1 MKFTKGWAFPDV
13 DEFMSKNLPDDGRYQ
28 GDHLDAALRYVRGWS
43 TAVDGGAHVGT
54 WSFTMAGR
62 FASVIAFEPST
73 DTFECLVH
81 NLREREVKNV
91 DTRNQALGAAPGK
104 VSMTLEGYERGF
116 QASAAALKT
125 AATNT
130 GARFTVPGG
139 TIDRVTLDSLELQS
153 LDFFKLDV
161 EGGEV
166 EAMMGARETLLR
178 HRPIVLFE
186 DKGFWRRY
194 GYKRCVPQEFLS
206 SIGAHHLERAAMDE
220 IWGWL

>member
-13 DEFMSKNLPDDGRYQ
+13 DEFMSANLPDDGRYQ
-28 GDHLDAALRYVRGWS
+28 GDHLDAALRHVRGWA
-43 TAVDGGAHVGT
+43 TAVDGGAHIGT
-54 WSFTMAGR
+54 WSVPMSNKF
-62 FASVIAFEPST
+62 SLVVAFEPSV

-81 NLREREVKNV
+81 NLRERAAKNV
-91 DTRNQALGAAPGK
+91 DARNQALGAAPGK
-104 VSMTLEGYERGF
+104 ISMTIEGYERGIR
-116 QASAAALKT
+116 ATADALKT

-139 TIDRVTLDSLELQS
+139 TIDRVMLDSLELQS

-166 EAMMGARETLLR
+166 EALMGARETLLR

-186 DKGFWRRY
+186 DKGFWKRY
-194 GYKRCVPQEFLS
+194 GYKRHAPQEFLV
-206 SIGAHHLERAAMDE
+206 SIGAHHLERVAMDE